1 MIFDLFKIILI
12 SLSEL
17 DKLAI
22 IFGVTTGAI
31 LLIVVGVILYKF
43 VFKKMIE
50 KKKKDIDKE

>member
-1 MIFDLFKIILI
+1 MIYDLFKIILT

-17 DKLAI
+17 DKLTI

-31 LLIVVGVILYKF
+31 VLIVVGVLLYKF
-43 VFKKMIE
+43 VFKKMFE